1 MPPSVTLSL
10 LDHYV
15 NHLHLFAYESIFY
28 VCGSLPRTFT
38 LFIPSDNRS
47 PRFSILTGG
56 RKVSISYTIYD
67 SGYRLLFTL
76 YTSFDW
82 EELGSLWW
90 EQELARRKARQ
101 GPGLQRGG
109 CRHQWPSP
117 PAGHLTSQSFSVP
130 STATPLIYYSHWVP
144 SLHHPSFCLHNL
156 RICLETL
163 TRISQGW

>member
-1 MPPSVTLSL
+1 MSVEVYQGHL
-10 LDHYV
+10 L
-15 NHLHLFAYESIFY
+15 FF
-28 VCGSLPRTFT
+28 
-38 LFIPSDNRS
+38 PSDDRS

-101 GPGLQRGG
+101 GPERWLPAPVAIPSGRAS
-109 CRHQWPSP
+109 HQSI
-117 PAGHLTSQSFSVP
+117 L
-130 STATPLIYYSHWVP
+130 
-144 SLHHPSFCLHNL
+144 
-156 RICLETL
+156 
-163 TRISQGW
+163 